1 MRAKLC
7 IFLVGGLVFIVIAII
22 FLFPYKVDG
31 LQNYANEGKPLEVQ
45 LFQVH

>member
-1 MRAKLC
+1 MRTKLY
-7 IFLVGGLVFIVIAII
+7 IVLVGGLVFIVIAII
-22 FLFPYKVDG
+22 LLYPNKVDG